1 MQVILDFLSSNYY
14 WILIIVIIIL
24 LAIIGYYA
32 DKTNFGQENDLEA
45 DDSVQIFSDKN
56 EENEFGIANQ
66 IYNNYSD
73 NGEVN
78 VIQED
83 TLKNSNSNNAKDI
96 EEKSEPVKQTVEQ
109 NVEKK
114 KNNNK
119 ESEFERLYFET
130 NSEYERVI
138 EDSTVSS
145 DLDNLLLNNGLSNV
159 VDDNLFDELTTSIN
173 ISKSKNKFELDEL
186 NKKIDLPKIDSL
198 KDNKKNV
205 WDNK

>member
-14 WILIIVIIIL
+14 WILMIVIIIL

-45 DDSVQIFSDKN
+45 DDSVQVFSDKN

-73 NGEVN
+73 NSEVN

-96 EEKSEPVKQTVEQ
+96 EEKSEPVKQTAEQ